1 MAWTKGQI
9 TKIAYNAKGATKN
22 PTMNRYLPCCMVT
35 DPDRIADATAGDA
48 WTRAATGACSA

>member
-35 DPDRIADATAGDA
+35 DPDRIADAT
-48 WTRAATGACSA
+48 TRRRVDTRRYWCL

>member
-35 DPDRIADATAGDA
+35 DPDRIADATAA
-48 WTRAATGACSA
+48 